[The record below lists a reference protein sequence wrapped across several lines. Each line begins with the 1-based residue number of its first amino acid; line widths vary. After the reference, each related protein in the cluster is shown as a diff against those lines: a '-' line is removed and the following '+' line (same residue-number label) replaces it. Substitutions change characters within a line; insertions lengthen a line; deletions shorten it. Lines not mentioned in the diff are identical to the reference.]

1 MEWFYESKGVWVA
14 TAGLSADDVPL
25 FWRISIEKTGLFST
39 AFTDSELQV
48 SGKQFET
55 YKSAEAECERRE
67 TARLRD
73 DGRCSCGGE
82 LHPGVDGTLCPECW
96 KAERGNQRR
105 DRAKDERAAR

>member
-14 TAGLSADDVPL
+14 AARIVADDVSL

-55 YKSAEAECERRE
+55 YKAAVAECECRE
-67 TARLRD
+67 SARLRD
-73 DGRCSCGGE
+73 EGRCACGGE
-82 LHPGVDGTLCPECW
+82 LHPGVDGTKCPECW
-96 KAERGNQRR
+96 KANRQ
-105 DRAKDERAAR
+105 